1 MVSGEEVAEFLQF
14 LFSSFF
20 WFCVM
25 VAVIAFVLG
34 LTIGWFV

>member
-1 MVSGEEVAEFLQF
+1 MVSGEEFAEFLRF
-14 LFSSFF
+14 LLSSLF

-25 VAVIAFVLG
+25 VAVIACVLG